1 VISVFPMP
9 GTYGASTT
17 YDVRKS
23 IQPGAIVALGADGVG
38 VDRVRVSSVCGLV
51 LVTFSDGSTWRTPPK
66 SYFL

>member
-1 VISVFPMP
+1 MP
-9 GTYGASTT
+9 GTYGASMT

-23 IQPGAIVALGADGVG
+23 IRPGGIVAFWANGVG
-38 VDRVRVSSVCGLV
+38 VYRVRVRSTCALV